1 MALALEYSRDNHG
14 AWATASD
21 RLTGDEVVAALQEV
35 NARNQIAPIFYT
47 FFDFNAVAEID
58 LATPQLQKAASTALE
73 AARRERAPRIVAI
86 CATSDLS
93 FGLARMYMAM
103 IDETGWEAAVFRAR
117 PEAITWLRNRVA
129 AKFGVAIEIA

>member
-14 AWATASD
+14 AWATASG
-21 RLTGDEVVAALQEV
+21 RLTGDEVIGAIKDV
-35 NARNQIAPIFYT
+35 NARHAATPILYT
-47 FFDFNAVAEID
+47 FFDFSAVTQVDLGTQQLRQAAHTAID
-58 LATPQLQKAASTALE
+58 AS
-73 AARRERAPRIVAI
+73 RIKSPPRVVAI
-86 CATSDLS
+86 CAASDLS

-117 PEAITWLRNRVA
+117 PEAITWLCNRVA